1 MIGPP
6 PRNLPSNGGDG
17 GNGGPLAERGP
28 DPGEAGGA
36 KKGQSGSL
44 GSGGGGGGGGG
55 GDANMVGLPGL
66 RGGKAAP
73 GGEGGAT
80 GGGPGNR
87 IVVDGG
93 GGGGGFTLVA
103 SGSVFFS
110 GTGYLGNGKSSVY
123 GTFVNTGL
131 FPDGLP
137 RVYAFAE
144 WVAMGSE
151 DYILL
156 AGAGG
161 GGAGGDGQMV
171 ESEGARS
178 RGGRS
183 AASPAPSS
191 GPKTPSPTPVLR
203 IAAQEVTALLDLS
216 ASLDTSPY
224 RQVRPSTLPAPS
236 DSLVS
241 VEPSS
246 LDLLTARL
254 DSGWDPVARA
264 IADFTQAPTAPLDSL
279 FGEELLLPQLLRGS
293 F

>member
-1 MIGPP
+1 MAVTGVMADRWQNAGPIQAKLGVQRKGRVVRSGRVGAEVEAAAETP
-6 PRNLPSNGGDG
+6 TWSVCRVCAAGRRR
-17 GNGGPLAERGP
+17 LAE
-28 DPGEAGGA
+28 
-36 KKGQSGSL
+36 
-44 GSGGGGGGGGG
+44 
-55 GDANMVGLPGL
+55 
-66 RGGKAAP
+66 KAARLVAIQ
-73 GGEGGAT
+73 AT
-80 GGGPGNR
+80 GSSWTEAVG
-87 IVVDGG
+87 
-93 GGGGGFTLVA
+93 VA
-103 SGSVFFS
+103 GSRSSPPATFS
-110 GTGYLGNGKSSVY
+110 SPARDTWGTGRVRFMER
-123 GTFVNTGL
+123 FVNTGL

-137 RVYAFAE
+137 RVYTFAE
-144 WVAMGSE
+144 WVAMSSE
-151 DYILL
+151 EYILL